1 MLKNEWKSLLKNK
14 ILLIVIA
21 AVILIPVIY
30 AGLFLK
36 SMWDPYGNL
45 DKLPVAVVNLDK
57 KADYEGTPLDIG
69 REMTEAL
76 KENDS
81 LDFYFVDSAEASRG
95 LANGTYY
102 MVITIPEDFFPTRRR
117 LWTTIRRK
125 WNFSAR
131 QTREPIILLPRWAR
145 AL

>member
-102 MVITIPEDFFPTRRR
+102 KIGRA
-117 LWTTIRRK
+117 
-125 WNFSAR
+125 SC
-131 QTREPIILLPRWAR
+131 RERV
-145 AL
+145 

>member
-76 KENDS
+76 KE
-81 LDFYFVDSAEASRG
+81 A
-95 LANGTYY
+95 
-102 MVITIPEDFFPTRRR
+102 
-117 LWTTIRRK
+117 
-125 WNFSAR
+125 
-131 QTREPIILLPRWAR
+131 
-145 AL
+145 

>member
-1 MLKNEWKSLLKNK
+1 MGPIRKS
-14 ILLIVIA
+14 
-21 AVILIPVIY
+21 
-30 AGLFLK
+30 GQT
-36 SMWDPYGNL
+36 SR
-45 DKLPVAVVNLDK
+45 AVVNLDK
-57 KADYEGTPLDIG
+57 KADYEGTTLDIG

-102 MVITIPEDFFPTRRR
+102 MVITIPEDFSSNAATLMDAHPKKNGTSLRNQ
-117 LWTTIRRK
+117 IRER
-125 WNFSAR
+125 
-131 QTREPIILLPRWAR
+131 IILPLRWER